1 MLFTKCDSEKNAK
14 SVPNQ
19 GLVVKKVDVK
29 TRNTQIME
37 GGKVMKK
44 WIVVV
49 LSLALTACSTAPVY
63 NGKEKY
69 PSGAYTLSETPR
81 HTVDYFVEGLAN
93 QLMDSNQYL
102 TASTPLAV
110 TSFVELQDMTATNW
124 LGNVVSENFM
134 YQMQQRGF
142 TVVDY
147 KSTGVIKVTRDGD
160 FSISRNWQELA
171 AQQPVDYVLTGTMLR
186 QSGGVL
192 INARIIGMRS
202 NVVIATAQGFL
213 PAERIG
219 RDLDFMNKIQL
230 RDGVIIRSDIRHR
243 SNNNVVLTP

>member
-1 MLFTKCDSEKNAK
+1 
-14 SVPNQ
+14 
-19 GLVVKKVDVK
+19 
-29 TRNTQIME
+29 
-37 GGKVMKK
+37 MKK
-44 WIVVV
+44 WIVIV
-49 LSLALTACSTAPVY
+49 LSLALTACATPPVY
-63 NGKEKY
+63 NGKERY
-69 PSGAYTLSETPR
+69 SSGTYSLTDTPR

-93 QLMDSNQYL
+93 QLVTSNQYL

-110 TSFVELQDMTATNW
+110 TSFVDLQDMTETNW

-147 KSTGVIKVTRDGD
+147 KSTGVIKVTSDGD
-160 FSISRNWQELA
+160 FSISRNWRELA
-171 AQQPVDYVLTGTMLR
+171 SQQPVDYVLTGTMLR

-192 INARIIGMRS
+192 VNARIIGMRS
-202 NVVIATAQGFL
+202 NVVIATALGFL

-230 RDGVIIRSDIRHR
+230 RNGVIMRSEVRNRPD
-243 SNNNVVLTP
+243 NNVILKP

>member
-1 MLFTKCDSEKNAK
+1 
-14 SVPNQ
+14 
-19 GLVVKKVDVK
+19 
-29 TRNTQIME
+29 
-37 GGKVMKK
+37 MKK
-44 WIVVV
+44 WIVIV
-49 LSLALTACSTAPVY
+49 LSLALTACTTPPVY
-63 NGKEKY
+63 NGKERY
-69 PSGAYTLSETPR
+69 SSGTYSLTDTPR

-93 QLMDSNQYL
+93 QLVTSNQYL

-110 TSFVELQDMTATNW
+110 TSFVDLQDMTETNW

-147 KSTGVIKVTRDGD
+147 KSTGVIKVTNDGD
-160 FSISRNWQELA
+160 FSISRNWRELA
-171 AQQPVDYVLTGTMLR
+171 SQQPVDYVLTGTMLR

-192 INARIIGMRS
+192 VNARIIGMRS

-230 RDGVIIRSDIRHR
+230 RNGVIMRSDVRNR
-243 SNNNVVLTP
+243 PDNNVILKP

>member
-1 MLFTKCDSEKNAK
+1 
-14 SVPNQ
+14 
-19 GLVVKKVDVK
+19 
-29 TRNTQIME
+29 
-37 GGKVMKK
+37 MKK
-44 WIVVV
+44 WIVIV
-49 LSLALTACSTAPVY
+49 LSLALTACTTPPVY
-63 NGKEKY
+63 NGKERY
-69 PSGAYTLSETPR
+69 SSGTYSLTDTPR

-93 QLMDSNQYL
+93 QLVTSNQYL

-110 TSFVELQDMTATNW
+110 TSFVDLQDMTETNW

-147 KSTGVIKVTRDGD
+147 KSTGVIKVTSDGD
-160 FSISRNWQELA
+160 FSISRNWRELA
-171 AQQPVDYVLTGTMLR
+171 SQQPVDYVLTGTMLR

-192 INARIIGMRS
+192 VNARIIGMRS

-230 RDGVIIRSDIRHR
+230 RNGVIMRSDVRNR
-243 SNNNVVLTP
+243 PDNNVILKP